1 MSGIYL
7 IFPKIMNLMKKNGY
21 LKGNLS
27 QGFISLYTGKMI
39 TVITYGISSIFLPI
53 FLYKSY
59 DNQLKYVVL
68 FYVVGIWLYI
78 FSVAYGAKFLNKFG
92 FRKALRLSV
101 IFGALFYLSFY
112 FVNESNINYMIVFP
126 IIALTLFRLTYWL
139 PYHVDFA
146 KFTSKKE
153 RGKQLSVLESTR
165 LIISVVSPLVFGFL
179 IAKFGFQLMFLFGV
193 FIYLMSGIPY
203 LSIPRT
209 KEKYSWSY
217 MDTWKQFFAK
227 ENRGVVIAY
236 MADGAENVVGVII
249 WPIFI
254 WELLNGDVLQVGII
268 STLIVGISVVLQLI
282 LGKYT
287 DKMDKKKML
296 KLGSIFHALGW
307 IAKIF
312 VVTTFQIFITATY
325 HNLSKIFIRTPFDVL
340 TYEMAADEGHYVD
353 EFTVIHEI
361 AIGMGKSLMLLLIL
375 FVSMF
380 ASLQWTF
387 ILGALAALLYNTI
400 EFNKLKREV
409 V

>member
-1 MSGIYL
+1 
-7 IFPKIMNLMKKNGY
+7 MNLIKKNGY
-21 LKGNLS
+21 LKNGLS

-53 FLYKSY
+53 FLYKTY
-59 DNQLKYVVL
+59 DAQLKYVVL
-68 FYVVGIWLYI
+68 FYVVGTWLYI

-92 FRKALRLSV
+92 FRRALRLSV
-101 IFGALFYLSFY
+101 VFGALFYASFY
-112 FVNESNINYMIVFP
+112 FINETNINYLIILP

-179 IAKFGFQLMFLFGV
+179 IAKFGFEIMFLFGV

-209 KEKYSWSY
+209 KEKYSWGY
-217 MDTWKQFFAK
+217 KETWKQFFAK
-227 ENRGVVIAY
+227 ENRGIVIAY
-236 MADGAENVVGVII
+236 IADGAENVVGVII

-254 WELLNGDVLQVGII
+254 WELLKGDVLQVGII
-268 STLIVGISVVLQLI
+268 STLIVGISVVLQLV

-296 KLGSIFHALGW
+296 KMGSIFHAFGW

-312 VVTTFQIFITATY
+312 VATAFQIFITATY

-361 AIGMGKSLMLLLIL
+361 AIGIGKSLMLLLIL

-380 ASLQWTF
+380 VSLQWTF
-387 ILGALAALLYNTI
+387 ILGAFAALLYNTI
-400 EFNKLKREV
+400 EFNKLKRETA
-409 V
+409 

>member
-1 MSGIYL
+1 
-7 IFPKIMNLMKKNGY
+7 MNLMKKNGY

-39 TVITYGISSIFLPI
+39 TIITYGISSIFLPI
-53 FLYKSY
+53 FLYKTY
-59 DNQLKYVVL
+59 DEQLKYVVL

-78 FSVAYGAKFLNKFG
+78 FSVAYGARFLNKFG
-92 FRKALRLSV
+92 FRRALRLSV

-112 FVNESNINYMIVFP
+112 FINESNINYLIIFP

-139 PYHVDFA
+139 PYHIDFA

-153 RGKQLSVLESTR
+153 RGKQLSILESTR

-268 STLIVGISVVLQLI
+268 STLIVGISVILQLI

-296 KLGSIFHALGW
+296 KLGSIFHAFGW

-375 FVSMF
+375 FFSMF

-409 V
+409 A